1 METPIQHALNAAL
14 VVTLLLGGAAM
25 AQAKPPLSAAADP
38 NTLGWM
44 QGSPPPADKTIR
56 FTDRDFFRFPNCVGR
71 FATSAS

>member
-25 AQAKPPLSAAADP
+25 AQAKPPLSAADP